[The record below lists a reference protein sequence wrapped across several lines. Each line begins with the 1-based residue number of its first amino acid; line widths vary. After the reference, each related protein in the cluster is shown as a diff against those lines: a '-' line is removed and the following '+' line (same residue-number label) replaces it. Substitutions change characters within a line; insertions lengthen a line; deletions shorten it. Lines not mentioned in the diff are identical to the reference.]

1 MWKYHYNQNKAKLN
15 ASLLVLLALLCS
27 VKKNFSQRQSNNHIL
42 WHPRARKGL
51 AVTLSHGMEKK
62 EEKGYRGRAIKMRPG
77 YKGHETYRN
86 FHPARST
93 FVDISQPVIAFRP
106 ARTRI
111 TDGRNGPH
119 EISFPY
125 LIPVPTKQREKRE
138 DA

>member
-1 MWKYHYNQNKAKLN
+1 MLYYWFYLSA
-15 ASLLVLLALLCS
+15 LCS
-27 VKKNFSQRQSNNHIL
+27 VKKNFSQRQSNNHIS

-51 AVTLSHGMEKK
+51 AVTLSRGVEKK

-77 YKGHETYRN
+77 HKGRETYQN

-111 TDGRNGPH
+111 TDERNGPH

-125 LIPVPTKQREKRE
+125 LIPVPTKQREKRK

>member
-1 MWKYHYNQNKAKLN
+1 MFYYWFYLLSFVVLRRILRSANRIIIFYGILEHAK
-15 ASLLVLLALLCS
+15 V
-27 VKKNFSQRQSNNHIL
+27 
-42 WHPRARKGL
+42 L

-62 EEKGYRGRAIKMRPG
+62 EEKGYRGRAIKMRLG
-77 YKGHETYRN
+77 HKGHETYRN

-93 FVDISQPVIAFRP
+93 FVDISQPVIAFRL
-106 ARTRI
+106 AHTRI